1 MSTSPPLVNPRRPS
15 GVRVMV
21 PTGQQQLP
29 GGRHTYTQSGKV
41 NGASGESNH
50 KSLVNAEREVEI
62 LNHCFDDVERF
73 MSRLQQVAEAQSV
86 LNQRK
91 KKNSRSSKKKKK
103 EPQEDDLLTIKA
115 CPPPEEEFVDI
126 FQKIKYSFSLLD
138 RLKSSISPDAPE
150 LLHYICV
157 PLRLMVSTTG
167 GPALASSII
176 SPALTSGAI
185 TLLQKHLTAEEHE
198 LWTSLGSNWT
208 SPCSQLSMSVP
219 PYAPVF
225 LDGWQPQAYDSAGQ
239 PLEDS
244 IELQHKVDAFNESR
258 QTQRLQDQA
267 RQAAE
272 GPGEASDEVDR
283 NGFPESERYYCCSY
297 DFVARNSS
305 ELSVLKG
312 ETLEVIDSSKRWWK
326 CQNSYGEIGFVPFNI
341 LEPLSA
347 LNKTGRAGPLVHRE
361 SKAGLVPRTKYYSY
375 TPSSVGPESTT
386 ATSPT
391 VRPQSMVLPST
402 TMQGHNNDRVLMNKE
417 ITEKIAQRRGT
428 FQQTADNATSL
439 NYDSPPSE
447 VEAWLT
453 AKGFMP
459 LTIQS
464 LRILNGAQ
472 IFALKKEEFVQVSP
486 EEGAKVYSKA
496 MEQKTLL
503 EDARKASE
511 LDTSMEMQKL
521 KISSK

>member
-1 MSTSPPLVNPRRPS
+1 MHFELMALLFICS
-15 GVRVMV
+15 
-21 PTGQQQLP
+21 
-29 GGRHTYTQSGKV
+29 V

-50 KSLVNAEREVEI
+50 KSLVNAEREVI

-157 PLRLMVSTTG
+157 PLRLLVSTTG
-167 GPALASSII
+167 GPALASSIV

-185 TLLQKHLTAEEHE
+185 TLLQKQLTAEEHE
-198 LWTSLGSNWT
+198 LWTSLGSHWT
-208 SPCSQLSMSVP
+208 SPCSQLSVSVP

-225 LDGWQPQAYDSAGQ
+225 LDGWRPQAYDSAGQ
-239 PLEDS
+239 PLEDP

-272 GPGEASDEVDR
+272 DG

-347 LNKTGRAGPLVHRE
+347 LNKTGRAAPLVHRE
-361 SKAGLVPRTKYYSY
+361 SKVQVET
-375 TPSSVGPESTT
+375 
-386 ATSPT
+386 
-391 VRPQSMVLPST
+391 
-402 TMQGHNNDRVLMNKE
+402 
-417 ITEKIAQRRGT
+417 QRGS

-439 NYDSPPSE
+439 NYDSSPSE

-472 IFALKKEEFVQVSP
+472 LFALKKEEFVQVSP
-486 EEGAKVYSKA
+486 EEGAKVYSKV

-511 LDTSMEMQKL
+511 LDASMEMQKL
-521 KISSK
+521 KINSKQE